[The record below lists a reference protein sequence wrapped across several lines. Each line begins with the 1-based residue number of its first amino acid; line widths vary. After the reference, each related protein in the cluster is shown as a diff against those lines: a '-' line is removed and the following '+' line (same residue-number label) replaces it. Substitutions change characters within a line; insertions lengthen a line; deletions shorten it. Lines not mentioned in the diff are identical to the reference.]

1 MDDVFSRQ
9 PTRPARHYPRHAQ
22 SRAHHSFYHSSHQF
36 QYTAPCATGASQA
49 QAADLSQARK
59 ILMRMYDQECNA
71 YNTSY
76 GLNLCHPN
84 LEAIRACRGSA
95 ERRYVHCLIGY
106 MRDANRMTGWQ
117 TAELQKSF
125 AHQRVG
131 DPVMQY
137 RNYLLGL
144 FPPELR

>member
-1 MDDVFSRQ
+1 
-9 PTRPARHYPRHAQ
+9 
-22 SRAHHSFYHSSHQF
+22 
-36 QYTAPCATGASQA
+36 
-49 QAADLSQARK
+49 
-59 ILMRMYDQECNA
+59 MRMYDQECNA